1 MPSTIEQLHREYG
14 ARGLAVI
21 AVNMEEPADAVAAWV
36 RSKGITMQIALD
48 PSGVASH
55 DWTITATPSAFL
67 VDRDGRLTARAVG
80 TRPWT
85 DAEGRAV
92 IEALLVAR

>member
-14 ARGLAVI
+14 GRGLAVV
-21 AVNMEEPADAVAAWV
+21 AVNMEESADAVAAWV
-36 RSKGITMQIALD
+36 RSKRITVQVALD
-48 PSGVASH
+48 PSGIASQE
-55 DWTITATPSAFL
+55 WGITATPSAFL
-67 VDRDGRLTARAVG
+67 VDRDGRLAARAVG

-92 IEALLVAR
+92 IEALLAR